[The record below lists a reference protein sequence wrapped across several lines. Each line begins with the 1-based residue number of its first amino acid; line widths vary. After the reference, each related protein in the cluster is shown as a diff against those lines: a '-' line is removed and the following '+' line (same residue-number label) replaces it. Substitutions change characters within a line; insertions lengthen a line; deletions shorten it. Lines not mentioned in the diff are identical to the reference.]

1 MEKTKG
7 KELKD
12 EVQGISE
19 KPDHQRSFVNIFKTQ
34 VFALSEARRNR
45 RVWGRRVACSDLCFG
60 SIMLGAMLWIDS
72 WWARLKQ
79 GDQLGCC
86 DYIPDGW

>member
-1 MEKTKG
+1 MMGVGRGCNTASPVG
-7 KELKD
+7 
-12 EVQGISE
+12 
-19 KPDHQRSFVNIFKTQ
+19 FVIT
-34 VFALSEARRNR
+34 LSDMRTIA
-45 RVWGRRVACSDLCFG
+45 WFLSRRVACSDLCFG

>member
-45 RVWGRRVACSDLCFG
+45 RVWGRRVACSDFILKG
-60 SIMLGAMLWIDS
+60 SYYKETGVGQGW
-72 WWARLKQ
+72 KQ
-79 GDQLGCC
+79 MNQVGVYGS
-86 DYIPDGW
+86 